1 MPNLIG
7 GLILGFIWQFIF
19 VNVFNAVGQ
28 SLGQEW
34 MMGWLSNS
42 TTGFWG
48 MVIIMAWQMAGY
60 VMVIYIAGLQNVPPE
75 LNEAAKIDGCMVFTR
90 DGRMYTG
97 VVLNTEPSAHV
108 ADEKVETKSKCM
120 AKNKTYHFPNDKTII
135 YNKFILNTFE
145 LI

>member
-1 MPNLIG
+1 
-7 GLILGFIWQFIF
+7 
-19 VNVFNAVGQ
+19 
-28 SLGQEW
+28 
-34 MMGWLSNS
+34 
-42 TTGFWG
+42 

-75 LNEAAKIDGCMVFTR
+75 LNEAAKIDW
-90 DGRMYTG
+90 
-97 VVLNTEPSAHV
+97 
-108 ADEKVETKSKCM
+108 SKCM